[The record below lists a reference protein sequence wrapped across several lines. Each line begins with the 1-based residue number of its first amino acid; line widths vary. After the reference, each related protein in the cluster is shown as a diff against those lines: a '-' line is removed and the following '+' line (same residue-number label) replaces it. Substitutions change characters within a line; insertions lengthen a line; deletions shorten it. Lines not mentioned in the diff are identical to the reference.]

1 MSGTAETAPPYTVA
15 PSSHFAKIAALVEIL
30 FVIALGN
37 VVGVAIFEAIAPAAV
52 AAGEASGI
60 EAGLYAGLRIFL
72 RIGLIAAF
80 GLALLKFR
88 RGTTLRDAGLTRAG
102 RPLGH
107 LVGVGIVLGAFTSF
121 LVGSVFALGS
131 LVPLGEGLS
140 GWTEITKSTLDTA
153 FYVDLLATAIIIP
166 PLTEE
171 IMARGYNRLRM
182 VESYGP
188 MGGVILTGLIF
199 ALTHTKFI
207 SAEPILAI
215 SMVMLII
222 GSISWTYVVHK
233 TGSLIPSIVAHAMTN
248 VIATAI
254 LFNVWL
260 PFAAVTLLLV
270 WQHRPVLDTLRQF
283 AADWRADERKSGLVF
298 GIVALVAIA
307 AAIILAMSRFDRTMV
322 LAAIGVIGL
331 VITLANIV
339 MEKRRA

>member
-1 MSGTAETAPPYTVA
+1 MSETTSPQPAA

-30 FVIALGN
+30 FVLALGN
-37 VVGVAIFEAIAPAAV
+37 IAGVAIYEAVAPAAV
-52 AAGEASGI
+52 AAGEASGV

-72 RIGLIAAF
+72 RIGMVAAF

-102 RPLGH
+102 RPLGE

-131 LVPLGEGLS
+131 LVPLGEGLA
-140 GWTEITKSTLDTA
+140 GWSEIRNSTLGTA
-153 FYVDLLATAIIIP
+153 FYVNLLATSILIP

-199 ALTHTKFI
+199 ALIHTKFI
-207 SAEPILAI
+207 STEPMLAI

-222 GSISWTYVVHK
+222 GSISWTYIAQR
-233 TGSLIPSIVAHAMTN
+233 TGSLIPPMVAHAMTN
-248 VIATAI
+248 TIAVAI
-254 LFNVWL
+254 LFNLWL
-260 PFAAVTLLLV
+260 PFAAVTALV
-270 WQHRPVLDTLRQF
+270 AWRHRPILNTLRQF
-283 AADWRADERKSGLVF
+283 AADWRADQQKLGLLF
-298 GIVALVAIA
+298 GIVGLVAIA
-307 AAIILAMSRFDRTMV
+307 AATMFALSRFERTTV
-322 LAAIGVIGL
+322 LATIGVVGL
-331 VITLANIV
+331 VVTLANIV
-339 MEKRRA
+339 MEKRRP